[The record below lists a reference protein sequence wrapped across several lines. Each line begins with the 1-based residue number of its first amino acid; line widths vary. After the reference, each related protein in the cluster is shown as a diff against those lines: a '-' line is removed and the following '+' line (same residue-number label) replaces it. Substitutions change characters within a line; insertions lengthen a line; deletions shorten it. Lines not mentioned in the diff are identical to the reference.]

1 MMTVGKKRLI
11 SILVIL
17 LIYMIVLLAVISFR
31 TIAEPEVPP
40 TEPIATVEIEAPH
53 IEEAPSPIAE
63 PVQSI
68 EIPETIENIPAEVEV
83 PEPAEPVLVTTPVDN
98 GELEIVPT
106 TTPESEPEP
115 VQEVVDEPVP
125 TPFPDEST
133 DWTEFEEPIVEED
146 PWAEFYVAGEE
157 DLSIFEDG
165 TYYVP
170 LLVNDEYLTDI
181 NVTFTQEHLLI
192 EVLEFRTIISDL
204 LVDSFEEEF
213 FNTTL
218 EFFSLEYLN
227 EQGIDTWYDY
237 QTFELHMNFPTWM
250 MPTRVLSINRG
261 NIARYSSYS
270 MSGSM
275 PIEPARFSWFTNL
288 SMFSLVDLNEADN
301 WQIDPSSLF
310 TMQAQNSISLFDVA
324 FDFSYTFHPGRAY
337 DQTLSNPWST
347 SIDDYLTFQ
356 GIQGFYDFKPKS
368 LRLTFGNVNDYLG
381 YSTDSIGIALE
392 KRYAYGDA
400 TPKTHQFEY
409 EVVVEEPSTVEVF
422 INERSVYRREL
433 QAGIYKLRDFAFTQG
448 ANSAKVVISP
458 LANPTMVEELD
469 FLLGYDSRLL
479 AKDDTLYSLSL
490 TFPEY
495 NIGKTTFRVNQ
506 QLGLTNTITGSYALA
521 LSPTA
526 VTLGLTGLFASPW
539 GSFDTLLG
547 ASYSGPLALGLT
559 SKVNYRIA
567 GPEDSS
573 FGSFD
578 FSLGL
583 ESRNYNSSLNVDSS
597 TTAASGET
605 WSATTSYSGSIGE
618 FFRYSLGASL
628 SWLSSDSNPNWRL
641 TASTGIPLIPNM
653 SVSGSISLYAS
664 TGVSTPQVRGQIG
677 MNYAFTPNLSMSA
690 STDLETSTYASASWR
705 PFGSQN
711 DNMQF
716 SFSSIDFADPLNH
729 QGSISYSH
737 SDTAYGL
744 SVRQQYSDRF
754 TRFSTSLSLNTAFG
768 YAGGLFGMTR
778 SVGDNFLLVK
788 PSGAM
793 KGGDIAVTRTMTSE
807 PSALPSLFGV
817 SMYTG
822 ITTHQQNN
830 VVVYGIGDSMLN
842 SSGSYIYNFLPR
854 PRQGYAVR
862 IESEATFSIVGTLL
876 RSPAAAY
883 SRYTTDLYRV
893 VDNDAG
899 EEELVFDET
908 LYLFTDENGF
918 FFLSG
923 VAAGEYQFSLFLPE
937 SSDEDPPIDI
947 RFVISPD
954 PKEKDPQVFV
964 LETFV
969 ASAISEALEQELF
982 ADLMGNEVEERILDE
997 NGYYWMEVLEVMD
1010 ELEFW
1015 DTYYPSRQVLD
1026 SVTVQDQTGTDSIV
1040 EFISPGAAPTTALER
1055 MAREKEQQLF
1065 NLARLR
1071 SIIKPYL
1078 DAIDPKPEWKPLDRY

>member
-1 MMTVGKKRLI
+1 
-11 SILVIL
+11 
-17 LIYMIVLLAVISFR
+17 
-31 TIAEPEVPP
+31 
-40 TEPIATVEIEAPH
+40 
-53 IEEAPSPIAE
+53 
-63 PVQSI
+63 
-68 EIPETIENIPAEVEV
+68 
-83 PEPAEPVLVTTPVDN
+83 
-98 GELEIVPT
+98 
-106 TTPESEPEP
+106 
-115 VQEVVDEPVP
+115 
-125 TPFPDEST
+125 
-133 DWTEFEEPIVEED
+133 
-146 PWAEFYVAGEE
+146 
-157 DLSIFEDG
+157 
-165 TYYVP
+165 
-170 LLVNDEYLTDI
+170 
-181 NVTFTQEHLLI
+181 
-192 EVLEFRTIISDL
+192 
-204 LVDSFEEEF
+204 
-213 FNTTL
+213 
-218 EFFSLEYLN
+218 
-227 EQGIDTWYDY
+227 
-237 QTFELHMNFPTWM
+237 
-250 MPTRVLSINRG
+250 
-261 NIARYSSYS
+261 
-270 MSGSM
+270 MSGSIS
-275 PIEPARFSWFTNL
+275 IEPARFSWFTNL
-288 SMFSLVDLNEADN
+288 SMFSLVDLDGANN

-310 TMQAQNSISLFDVA
+310 SMQAQNSISLFDVA
-324 FDFSYTFHPGRAY
+324 FDFSFTFHPGRAY
-337 DQTLSNPWST
+337 DQTLANPWST

-368 LRLTFGNVNDYLG
+368 LRLIFGNVNDYLG

-458 LANPTMVEELD
+458 LANPTLVEELD

-479 AKDDTLYSLSL
+479 AKGDTLYSLSL
-490 TFPEY
+490 SFPEY

-526 VTLGLTGLFASPW
+526 ITLGLTGLFASPW

-547 ASYSGPLALGLT
+547 ASYSTPLALGFA
-559 SKVNYRIA
+559 SKVNYRIT
-567 GPEDSS
+567 GSEDSP

-578 FSLGL
+578 VSLGL
-583 ESRNYNSSLNVDSS
+583 ETRNYNTSLNVNSS
-597 TTAASGET
+597 TTAATGET

-628 SWLSSDSNPNWRL
+628 SWLSGDSNPNWRL

-664 TGVSTPQVRGQIG
+664 PSTPTPQLRGQIG

-716 SFSSIDFADPLNH
+716 SFSSIDFTDPLNH

-744 SVRQQYSDRF
+744 SIRQQYSDRF

-817 SMYTG
+817 SMFTG

-842 SSGSYIYNFLPR
+842 SSGSFIYNFLPR

-862 IESEATFSIVGTLL
+862 IESEATYSIVGTLL

-893 VDNDAG
+893 VVNEAG

-937 SSDEDPPIDI
+937 SSDEDPPVDI
-947 RFVISPD
+947 RFIISPD
-954 PKEKDPQVFV
+954 PNEKDPQVFI

-969 ASAISEALEQELF
+969 ASAISEALEQEFF
-982 ADLMGNEVEERILDE
+982 ADLMGNDVQERILDE
-997 NGYYWMEVLEVMD
+997 NGYYWMEIQDVMD

-1026 SVTVQDQTGTDSIV
+1026 SVSVQEQTGTDSIV
-1040 EFISPGAAPTTALER
+1040 EFIPSEAVPTTALAR
-1055 MAREKEQQLF
+1055 MARENEQQLF

-1078 DAIDPKPEWKPLDRY
+1078 DAIDPKPEWNPMDR

>member
-40 TEPIATVEIEAPH
+40 AEPIATVEIEAPH

-115 VQEVVDEPVP
+115 VQEVVEEPVP

-250 MPTRVLSINRG
+250 MPTRILSINRG

-347 SIDDYLTFQ
+347 STDDYLTFQ

-368 LRLTFGNVNDYLG
+368 LRLIFGNVNDYLG

-567 GPEDSS
+567 GPED
-573 FGSFD
+573 
-578 FSLGL
+578 
-583 ESRNYNSSLNVDSS
+583 
-597 TTAASGET
+597 
-605 WSATTSYSGSIGE
+605 
-618 FFRYSLGASL
+618 
-628 SWLSSDSNPNWRL
+628 
-641 TASTGIPLIPNM
+641 
-653 SVSGSISLYAS
+653 
-664 TGVSTPQVRGQIG
+664 
-677 MNYAFTPNLSMSA
+677 
-690 STDLETSTYASASWR
+690 
-705 PFGSQN
+705 
-711 DNMQF
+711 
-716 SFSSIDFADPLNH
+716 
-729 QGSISYSH
+729 
-737 SDTAYGL
+737 
-744 SVRQQYSDRF
+744 
-754 TRFSTSLSLNTAFG
+754 
-768 YAGGLFGMTR
+768 
-778 SVGDNFLLVK
+778 
-788 PSGAM
+788 
-793 KGGDIAVTRTMTSE
+793 
-807 PSALPSLFGV
+807 
-817 SMYTG
+817 
-822 ITTHQQNN
+822 
-830 VVVYGIGDSMLN
+830 
-842 SSGSYIYNFLPR
+842 
-854 PRQGYAVR
+854 
-862 IESEATFSIVGTLL
+862 
-876 RSPAAAY
+876 
-883 SRYTTDLYRV
+883 
-893 VDNDAG
+893 
-899 EEELVFDET
+899 
-908 LYLFTDENGF
+908 
-918 FFLSG
+918 
-923 VAAGEYQFSLFLPE
+923 
-937 SSDEDPPIDI
+937 
-947 RFVISPD
+947 
-954 PKEKDPQVFV
+954 
-964 LETFV
+964 
-969 ASAISEALEQELF
+969 
-982 ADLMGNEVEERILDE
+982 
-997 NGYYWMEVLEVMD
+997 
-1010 ELEFW
+1010 
-1015 DTYYPSRQVLD
+1015 
-1026 SVTVQDQTGTDSIV
+1026 
-1040 EFISPGAAPTTALER
+1040 
-1055 MAREKEQQLF
+1055 
-1065 NLARLR
+1065 
-1071 SIIKPYL
+1071 
-1078 DAIDPKPEWKPLDRY
+1078 

>member
-17 LIYMIVLLAVISFR
+17 LIYMVVLLAVIAFR
-31 TIAEPEVPP
+31 PVAEPETPQS
-40 TEPIATVEIEAPH
+40 EPIATVEEEVPPVEEPPLAEFETEKPIAVLDTVEIEPVELERQEIPEPTPVATPIDDTVVDIIPTIPVEAEPGTVQEAIEAP
-53 IEEAPSPIAE
+53 
-63 PVQSI
+63 
-68 EIPETIENIPAEVEV
+68 
-83 PEPAEPVLVTTPVDN
+83 D
-98 GELEIVPT
+98 
-106 TTPESEPEP
+106 
-115 VQEVVDEPVP
+115 P
-125 TPFPDEST
+125 TPFPEEPT
-133 DWTEFEEPIVEED
+133 DWTTFEEPVAEED
-146 PWAEFYVAGEE
+146 PWADFYVAGEE

-181 NVTFTQEHLLI
+181 NVTFTQENLLI
-192 EVLEFRTIISDL
+192 EVLELRAIISDL
-204 LVDSFEEEF
+204 LVHSFEEEF
-213 FNTTL
+213 FNTTM

-227 EQGIDTWYDY
+227 EQGIEAWYDY

-250 MPTRVLSINRG
+250 MPTRILSVNRG

-270 MSGSM
+270 MSGSIS
-275 PIEPARFSWFTNL
+275 IEPAWFSWFTNL
-288 SMFSLVDLNEADN
+288 SMFSLVDLDRANN

-310 TMQAQNSISLFDVA
+310 TMQAQNSISLVDIA
-324 FDFSYTFHPGRAY
+324 FDFSFTFHPGRAY
-337 DQTLSNPWST
+337 DQTLANPWST
-347 SIDDYLTFQ
+347 STDDYLTFQ

-368 LRLTFGNVNDYLG
+368 LRLIFGNVNDYLG

-458 LANPTMVEELD
+458 LANPTLVEELD

-479 AKDDTLYSLSL
+479 AKGDTLYSLSL

-521 LSPTA
+521 LSPSA
-526 VTLGLTGLFASPW
+526 ITLGLTGLFASPW

-547 ASYSGPLALGLT
+547 ASYSTPLALGFA
-559 SKVNYRIA
+559 SKVNYRIS
-567 GPEDSS
+567 GPEDSP

-578 FSLGL
+578 VSLGL
-583 ESRNYNSSLNVDSS
+583 ETRNYNTSLNVTSS
-597 TTAASGET
+597 TTAATGDT
-605 WSATTSYSGSIGE
+605 WSATTSYSGSIGAY
-618 FFRYSLGASL
+618 FRYSLGASL
-628 SWLSSDSNPNWRL
+628 SWLSGNSNPNWRL

-664 TGVSTPQVRGQIG
+664 PSIPTPQLRGQIG

-690 STDLETSTYASASWR
+690 STDLQTSTYASASWR

-716 SFSSIDFADPLNH
+716 SFSSIDFTDPLNH

-817 SMYTG
+817 SMFTG

-830 VVVYGIGDSMLN
+830 VVIYGIGDSMLN
-842 SSGSYIYNFLPR
+842 SSGSFIYNFLPR

-862 IESEATFSIVGTLL
+862 IESEATYSIVGTLL

-893 VDNDAG
+893 MVNGAG
-899 EEELVFDET
+899 EKELVFDET
-908 LYLFTDENGF
+908 LYPFTDENGF

-923 VAAGEYQFSLFLPE
+923 VTAGEYQFSMFLPE

-947 RFVISPD
+947 RFIISPD
-954 PKEKDPQVFV
+954 PKEKDPQVFI

-969 ASAISEALEQELF
+969 ASVISEALEQELF
-982 ADLMGNEVEERILDE
+982 ADLMGNDVQERILDE
-997 NGYYWMEVLEVMD
+997 NGYYWMEIQDVMD

-1026 SVTVQDQTGTDSIV
+1026 SVSVQEQTGTDSIV
-1040 EFISPGAAPTTALER
+1040 EFIPSDTVSTTALAR
-1055 MAREKEQQLF
+1055 MARENEQQLF

-1078 DAIDPKPEWKPLDRY
+1078 DAIDPKPEWNPMDR